1 MSSRLNHCT
10 NFTFH
15 LFKLILKMHYLP
27 NKTDFENFKIIV
39 VIRFSYPFHNSKYC
53 KWPIPPYETLTCSR
67 EKNHCTKHRISPSY
81 EQKKQGVCN
90 STSRNVKCTGTSPI
104 TILKVETIVPLIVN
118 MIQECLTWN
127 FHAAVHVKITLIQVM
142 MNLASQWETFGLE
155 YQGIKSSCC
164 Y

>member
-1 MSSRLNHCT
+1 MYW
-10 NFTFH
+10 
-15 LFKLILKMHYLP
+15 YLP
-27 NKTDFENFKIIV
+27 
-39 VIRFSYPFHNSKYC
+39 RA
-53 KWPIPPYETLTCSR
+53 
-67 EKNHCTKHRISPSY
+67 
-81 EQKKQGVCN
+81 
-90 STSRNVKCTGTSPI
+90 I

-142 MNLASQWETFGLE
+142 MNLASQWETIGLE